1 MLPFNQGALDSL
13 CGIYSVVNA
22 DRILN
27 MTPKEGSKELFS
39 EIIHFLS
46 RKRWLSSILT
56 EGMMLKHV
64 SAILEQVMGSRI
76 PLQEMPF
83 RGVATPDLDA
93 FWAALSTFLDGQNRR
108 VVLLAT
114 NGLYD
119 HWTVIQSLT
128 DNQINLFDSYRLRK
142 LPRAYCTTSGVKG
155 RRQHHLLPA
164 QTFFLSAGA

>member
-56 EGMMLKHV
+56 EGMMLSLV
-64 SAILEQVMGSRI
+64 
-76 PLQEMPF
+76 
-83 RGVATPDLDA
+83 GVACGLLIGY
-93 FWAALSTFLDGQNRR
+93 WA
-108 VVLLAT
+108 
-114 NGLYD
+114 
-119 HWTVIQSLT
+119 
-128 DNQINLFDSYRLRK
+128 INLLVSTLLPLSPVPIVFD
-142 LPRAYCTTSGVKG
+142 G
-155 RRQHHLLPA
+155 RRDARVLGAMLV
-164 QTFFLSAGA
+164 FCVIRMKSVMAGE